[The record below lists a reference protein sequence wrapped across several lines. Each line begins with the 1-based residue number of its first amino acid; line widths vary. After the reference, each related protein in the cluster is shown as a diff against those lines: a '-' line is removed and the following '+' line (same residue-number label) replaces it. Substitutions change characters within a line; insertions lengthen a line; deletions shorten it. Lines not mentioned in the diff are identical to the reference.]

1 MFEHDDEEN
10 EFWSHVPDSRL
21 DRFRRTSRPPAAPRP
36 AARPAGSRTHSDHT
50 GSIPVITAPLDT
62 TGLTTKVREVTQHVD
77 PLIRRMGVLAVV
89 VALLVPIAL
98 TLRSGG
104 DDAALQPDATA
115 LDTVQPSAA
124 PAAAPA
130 TEAAPTNPFASIDVD
145 ALPPAVPVNPEPTA
159 AAAADTAA
167 PQADATPAG
176 QPAATQAAAPAVTV
190 AAARTEAVKAAPVCA
205 AKYTVAA
212 GDAWILIANRAGV
225 TTKALL
231 AVNGATTSTPLY
243 PGRSICLPAGA
254 TTPTAP
260 KAPTTTAKKAVT
272 PTTAKAP
279 TTTVKKAAPAKTYT
293 RAQVEAII
301 REIWPDEL
309 EDEAVRIATRE
320 SNLVPTAQNYCCTG
334 LFQIYFNVHKSWLA
348 KIGVTS
354 ATQLK
359 DPRVNAFAALVL
371 YNRSG
376 SWAPWRL

>member
-21 DRFRRTSRPPAAPRP
+21 DRFRRTTRPPAAPRP
-36 AARPAGSRTHSDHT
+36 AARPAGTRSHSDHT

-62 TGLTTKVREVTQHVD
+62 AGLTTKVREATQHVD

-115 LDTVQPSAA
+115 LDDATTAPAPAPGAVAPADSAA
-124 PAAAPA
+124 G
-130 TEAAPTNPFASIDVD
+130 NPFASIDVD
-145 ALPPAVPVNPEPTA
+145 ALPPAVPVNPDPTQA
-159 AAAADTAA
+159 AA
-167 PQADATPAG
+167 PQADVATSTA
-176 QPAATQAAAPAVTV
+176 QPVQAATPAVTV
-190 AAARTEAVKAAPVCA
+190 AAARTEAVKTAPVCA
-205 AKYTVAA
+205 SKYTVAA
-212 GDAWILIANRAGV
+212 GDAWILIAKRAGV

-231 AVNGATTSTPLY
+231 AANGASTSTPLY

-260 KAPTTTAKKAVT
+260 KVTTTTAKKVT
-272 PTTAKAP
+272 
-279 TTTVKKAAPAKTYT
+279 TTTVKATATTAAKAAPAKTYT

-301 REIWPDEL
+301 REVWPDEL
-309 EDEAVRIATRE
+309 ENEAVRIATRE

-334 LFQIYFNVHKSWLA
+334 LFQIYFSVHKSWLA

-354 ATQLK
+354 AAQLK

>member
-1 MFEHDDEEN
+1 MFEDNDEEN

-21 DRFRRTSRPPAAPRP
+21 DRFRRAPRP
-36 AARPAGSRTHSDHT
+36 AAAPRTTPRPAGSRSHSDHT
-50 GSIPVITAPLDT
+50 GSIPVITAPVDT
-62 TGLTTKVREVTQHVD
+62 TALTTKVRTATQHVD
-77 PLIRRMGVLAVV
+77 PLVRRMGVLAVV
-89 VALLVPIAL
+89 IALLVPIAL
-98 TLRSGG
+98 TLRSGD
-104 DDAALQPDATA
+104 DDAALQPDASALGTA
-115 LDTVQPSAA
+115 ATTAA
-124 PAAAPA
+124 AAAAPA
-130 TEAAPTNPFASIDVD
+130 TEAGESNPFASIDVD
-145 ALPPAVPVNPEPTA
+145 ALPPAVPVNPEPSAEATDA
-159 AAAADTAA
+159 AA
-167 PQADATPAG
+167 PQADATTAS

-231 AVNGATTSTPLY
+231 AANGATTSTPLY

-260 KAPTTTAKKAVT
+260 KAPTTTVKKTVT

-279 TTTVKKAAPAKTYT
+279 TTTVKQVAPAKTYT

-320 SNLVPTAQNYCCTG
+320 SNLLPTAQNYCCTG

-376 SWAPWRL
+376 GWAPWRL

>member
-1 MFEHDDEEN
+1 MFGNNDEEN

-21 DRFRRTSRPPAAPRP
+21 DRLRRSSRPPVAPRP
-36 AARPAGSRTHSDHT
+36 AARPAGTRSHSDHT
-50 GSIPVITAPLDT
+50 GSIPVITAPVDT
-62 TGLTTKVREVTQHVD
+62 TALTTKVRQATQHVD
-77 PLIRRMGVLAVV
+77 PLMRRMGVLAIV
-89 VALLVPIAL
+89 VALLIPIAL
-98 TLRSGG
+98 TLRSGD
-104 DDAALQPDATA
+104 DDAALQPDTTA
-115 LDTVQPSAA
+115 LDTTQPAAA

-130 TEAAPTNPFASIDVD
+130 DTGAVNPFASIDVD
-145 ALPPAVPVNPEPTA
+145 ALPPAVPVNPDPA
-159 AAAADTAA
+159 AAPA
-167 PQADATPAG
+167 PQADAATTVS
-176 QPAATQAAAPAVTV
+176 QPAATQAAAPPVTV
-190 AAARTEAVKAAPVCA
+190 AAARTEAVPAKPVCA
-205 AKYTVAA
+205 TKYTVAA

-243 PGRSICLPAGA
+243 PGRAICLPAGA

-260 KAPTTTAKKAVT
+260 KATTTTVKKAVT
-272 PTTAKAP
+272 PTTVKAP
-279 TTTVKKAAPAKTYT
+279 TTTVQKAAPAKSYT
-293 RAQVEAII
+293 KAQVEAII

-309 EDEAVRIATRE
+309 ENEAVRIATRE
-320 SNLVPTAQNYCCTG
+320 SNLVPTAQNFCCTG

-354 ATQLK
+354 AAQLK

>member
-1 MFEHDDEEN
+1 VFEHDDEEN

-21 DRFRRTSRPPAAPRP
+21 DRFRRTTRPPAAPRP

-62 TGLTTKVREVTQHVD
+62 AGLTTKVREATQHVD

-104 DDAALQPDATA
+104 DDAALQPDTTA
-115 LDTVQPSAA
+115 LDAATTAPVGAA
-124 PAAAPA
+124 PAVAAPA
-130 TEAAPTNPFASIDVD
+130 DSAAGNPFASIDVD
-145 ALPPAVPVNPEPTA
+145 ALPPAVPVNPDPA
-159 AAAADTAA
+159 PAAA
-167 PQADATPAG
+167 PQADVATSAA
-176 QPAATQAAAPAVTV
+176 QPAQAAAPAVTV
-190 AAARTEAVKAAPVCA
+190 AAARTEAVKVAPVCA

-260 KAPTTTAKKAVT
+260 KVTTTTTKKVTTTTVKPTTTTAKKV
-272 PTTAKAP
+272 
-279 TTTVKKAAPAKTYT
+279 APAKTYT

-334 LFQIYFNVHKSWLA
+334 LFQIYFSVHKSWLA

>member
-1 MFEHDDEEN
+1 VFEHDDEEN

-21 DRFRRTSRPPAAPRP
+21 DRFRRTTRPPAAPRP

-62 TGLTTKVREVTQHVD
+62 AGLTTKVREATQHVD

-104 DDAALQPDATA
+104 DDALQPDTTTLDAATTA
-115 LDTVQPSAA
+115 PVGAA
-124 PAAAPA
+124 PAVAAPA
-130 TEAAPTNPFASIDVD
+130 DSAAGNPFASIDVD
-145 ALPPAVPVNPEPTA
+145 ALPPAVPVNPDPA
-159 AAAADTAA
+159 PAAA
-167 PQADATPAG
+167 PQADVATSAA
-176 QPAATQAAAPAVTV
+176 QPAQAAAPAVTV
-190 AAARTEAVKAAPVCA
+190 AAARTEAVKVAPVCA

-260 KAPTTTAKKAVT
+260 KVTTTTTKKVTTTTVKPTTTTAKKV
-272 PTTAKAP
+272 
-279 TTTVKKAAPAKTYT
+279 APAKTYT

-334 LFQIYFNVHKSWLA
+334 LFQIYFSVHKSWLA

-354 ATQLK
+354 AAQLK

>member
-21 DRFRRTSRPPAAPRP
+21 DRFRRATRPPEAPRP
-36 AARPAGSRTHSDHT
+36 AARPAGSRSHSDHT

-62 TGLTTKVREVTQHVD
+62 TGLTTKVREATQHVD
-77 PLIRRMGVLAVV
+77 PLVRRMGVLAVV

-104 DDAALQPDATA
+104 DDAALQPDPTA
-115 LDTVQPSAA
+115 LDTSLPGTDPGAIA
-124 PAAAPA
+124 PAETAAG
-130 TEAAPTNPFASIDVD
+130 NPFASIDVD
-145 ALPPAVPVNPEPTA
+145 ALPEAVPVNPDPTQA
-159 AAAADTAA
+159 PAPEADVASTSGQPA
-167 PQADATPAG
+167 QAATPAI
-176 QPAATQAAAPAVTV
+176 TV
-190 AAARTEAVKAAPVCA
+190 AAARTEAVKTTPVCA

-212 GDAWILIANRAGV
+212 GDAWILIAKRAGV

-231 AVNGATTSTPLY
+231 AANGATTSTPLY

-260 KAPTTTAKKAVT
+260 KVTTTTTKKVT
-272 PTTAKAP
+272 TT
-279 TTTVKKAAPAKTYT
+279 TTTVKATTTTAAKVAPAKTYT

-301 REIWPDEL
+301 REVWPDEL
-309 EDEAVRIATRE
+309 ENEAVRIATRE

-334 LFQIYFNVHKSWLA
+334 LFQIYFSVHKSWLA

-354 ATQLK
+354 AAQLK

-371 YNRSG
+371 YNRAG

>member
-1 MFEHDDEEN
+1 VFEHDDEEN

-21 DRFRRTSRPPAAPRP
+21 DRFRRTTRPPAAPRP

-62 TGLTTKVREVTQHVD
+62 AGLTTKVREATQHVD

-104 DDAALQPDATA
+104 DDALQPDTTTLDAATTA
-115 LDTVQPSAA
+115 PVGAA
-124 PAAAPA
+124 PAVAAPA
-130 TEAAPTNPFASIDVD
+130 DSAAGNPFASIDVD
-145 ALPPAVPVNPEPTA
+145 ALPPAVPVNPDPA
-159 AAAADTAA
+159 PAAA
-167 PQADATPAG
+167 PQADVATSAA
-176 QPAATQAAAPAVTV
+176 QPAQAAAPAVTV
-190 AAARTEAVKAAPVCA
+190 AAARTEAVKVAPVCA

-260 KAPTTTAKKAVT
+260 KVTTTTTKKVTTTTVKPTTTTAKKV
-272 PTTAKAP
+272 
-279 TTTVKKAAPAKTYT
+279 APAKTYT

-334 LFQIYFNVHKSWLA
+334 LFQIYFSVHKSWLA

>member
-1 MFEHDDEEN
+1 MFEHNDEEN

-21 DRFRRTSRPPAAPRP
+21 DRFRRSSRPAAAPRP
-36 AARPAGSRTHSDHT
+36 AARPAGTRAHTDHT
-50 GSIPVITAPLDT
+50 GSIPVITAPVDT
-62 TGLTTKVREVTQHVD
+62 AALSTKVRQATQHVD
-77 PLIRRMGVLAVV
+77 PLLRRMGVLAIV
-89 VALLVPIAL
+89 VAVLVPIAL
-98 TLRSGG
+98 TLRSGD
-104 DDAALQPDATA
+104 DDAAMQPAAGA
-115 LDTVQPSAA
+115 LESASSTIA
-124 PAAAPA
+124 PAAAAPA
-130 TEAAPTNPFASIDVD
+130 DTGAVNPFASIDVD
-145 ALPPAVPVNPEPTA
+145 ALPPAVPVNPDPTA
-159 AAAADTAA
+159 AAPAPA
-167 PQADATPAG
+167 PQADAATPAS

-190 AAARTEAVKAAPVCA
+190 AAARTEAVQVAPVCA

-212 GDAWILIANRAGV
+212 GDAWILIADRAGV

-231 AVNGATTSTPLY
+231 AANGATTSTPLY

-260 KAPTTTAKKAVT
+260 KAPTTTVKKAVT

-320 SNLVPTAQNYCCTG
+320 SNLIPTAQNFCCTG

>member
-21 DRFRRTSRPPAAPRP
+21 DRFRRTTRPPAAPRP

-62 TGLTTKVREVTQHVD
+62 AGLTTKVREATQHVD

-104 DDAALQPDATA
+104 DDALQPDTTTLDAATTA
-115 LDTVQPSAA
+115 PVGAA
-124 PAAAPA
+124 PAVAAPA
-130 TEAAPTNPFASIDVD
+130 DSAAGNPFASIDVD
-145 ALPPAVPVNPEPTA
+145 ALPPAVPVNPDPA
-159 AAAADTAA
+159 PAAA
-167 PQADATPAG
+167 PQADVATSAA
-176 QPAATQAAAPAVTV
+176 QPAQAAAPAVTV
-190 AAARTEAVKAAPVCA
+190 AAARTEAVKVAPVCA

-260 KAPTTTAKKAVT
+260 KVTTTTTKKVTTTTVKPTTTTAKKV
-272 PTTAKAP
+272 
-279 TTTVKKAAPAKTYT
+279 APAKTYT

-334 LFQIYFNVHKSWLA
+334 LFQIYFSVHKSWLA

-354 ATQLK
+354 AAQLK